1 MKWIVFF
8 SIFIPTYNHLPIV
21 VKYLKDLENQ
31 ILSSPNLLSNYEIV
45 VVDDDV
51 SNDDTCL
58 WLETNKTE
66 FPYV

>member
-1 MKWIVFF
+1 
-8 SIFIPTYNHLPIV
+8 V